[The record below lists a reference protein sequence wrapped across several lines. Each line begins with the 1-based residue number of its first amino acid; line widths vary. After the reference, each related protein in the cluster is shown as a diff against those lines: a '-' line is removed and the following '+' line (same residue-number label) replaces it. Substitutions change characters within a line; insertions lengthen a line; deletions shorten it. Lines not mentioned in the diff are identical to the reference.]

1 MITNYNKKT
10 PFEVF
15 HIAED
20 DPQKY
25 EKLCD
30 EMSLRDDSFITDMW
44 TPSIYDRHYV
54 AIRLLESKTMQEQF
68 LEMLKDEDY
77 FVSKSAKD
85 SYALFKMQMS
95 QIGAEE
101 VTKYDWS
108 IMSSVCMERDLREDL
123 TLSINI
129 RDLASYLGNINF
141 EGSPEEA
148 KWNAIK
154 DILQEVRNNFRQI
167 YAKSHNEDVAFDNF
181 VSKEQEDKIRHIL
194 FYGLKKEIEERE
206 IE

>member
-1 MITNYNKKT
+1 MEQKQNTPEYGKNLGLSIFSDDHKKT

-44 TPSIYDRHYV
+44 TPSIYDRYYV
-54 AIRLLESKTMQEQF
+54 AIRLLEPKTMQEQF

-77 FVSKSAKD
+77 FVSKSAKN
-85 SYALFKMQMS
+85 SYALFKKQMS

-123 TLSINI
+123 TLSTNI

-148 KWNAIK
+148 K
-154 DILQEVRNNFRQI
+154 
-167 YAKSHNEDVAFDNF
+167 

-194 FYGLKKEIEERE
+194 FYGPKKEIEERE

>member
-1 MITNYNKKT
+1 MVTNYNKKT

-30 EMSLRDDSFITDMW
+30 EMSLRDDSFITNMW

-54 AIRLLESKTMQEQF
+54 AIRLLEPKTIQTQF
-68 LEMLKDEDY
+68 LDMLKDEDY

-85 SYALFKMQMS
+85 SYALFKMRMS
-95 QIGAEE
+95 RIGAET

-108 IMSSVCMERDLREDL
+108 IMSKVCMERDLREDL
-123 TLSINI
+123 TLSMNI

-141 EGSPEEA
+141 EGSPEEE
-148 KWNAIK
+148 KWNAIR
-154 DILQEVRNNFRQI
+154 DMLQKARDNFRQI
-167 YAKSHNEDVAFDNF
+167 YAKSHSEDVAFDNF
-181 VSKEQEDKIRHIL
+181 VSKEQEARIQHIL
-194 FYGLKKEIEERE
+194 FYGPKKEIEEKE
-206 IE
+206 I

>member
-1 MITNYNKKT
+1 MVTNYNKKT
-10 PFEVF
+10 PVEVF

-54 AIRLLESKTMQEQF
+54 AIRLLEPKTMQEQF

-77 FVSKSAKD
+77 FVSKSAKN
-85 SYALFKMQMS
+85 SYALFKKQMS

-123 TLSINI
+123 TLSTNI

-148 KWNAIK
+148 K
-154 DILQEVRNNFRQI
+154 
-167 YAKSHNEDVAFDNF
+167 

-194 FYGLKKEIEERE
+194 FYGPKKEIEERE